1 MKLNQSNNTL
11 QISFKTK
18 VEITNS
24 HPKLKPPISL
34 KSVRNTINLVMKQE
48 NCFNYYIF
56 VNILRNKDIKALN
69 SAYLKHN
76 YPTDII
82 TFTYTKGKLIEGELL
97 LGIDEINKNS
107 CLYKTSF
114 KNEFLRVVI
123 HGCLHLLGFT
133 DRTKKEKELMT
144 EKEDFY
150 LSKIKKYV
158 S

>member
-1 MKLNQSNNTL
+1 MKLNQSNNKL
-11 QISFKTK
+11 AISLKTNI
-18 VEITNS
+18 EITNS

-56 VNILRNKDIKALN
+56 VNILSNKVIKALN
-69 SAYLKHN
+69 STYLKHN

-82 TFTYTKGKLIEGELL
+82 TFSYSNGEIIEGELL

-114 KNEFLRVVI
+114 KNEFLRVLI

-133 DRTKKEKELMT
+133 DKTKKKRELMIK
-144 EKEDFY
+144 KEDFY